1 VIIIIEEQRKALRQ
15 AIRSHISRH
24 GLEGLRRYMGQI
36 GEWYPDMTMAEIDS
50 IAVDEAARAMA
61 PMPPE
66 SEAHH
71 AG

>member
-1 VIIIIEEQRKALRQ
+1 VTIEEQRKALRQ
-15 AIRSHISRH
+15 AIRSHIGRH

-50 IAVDEAARAMA
+50 IAVDEAAKAMA

-66 SEAHH
+66 SEGPH

>member
-1 VIIIIEEQRKALRQ
+1 VTPDEQRLRQ
-15 AIRSHISRH
+15 AIRSHIGRH

-36 GEWYPDMTMAEIDS
+36 GEWYPDISMAEIDS
-50 IAVDEAARAMA
+50 IAVDEAAKAMA

-66 SEAHH
+66 SEGPH